1 MVDASY
7 KRVAILLTF
16 FFPIYFVQGNKFG
29 AYILICHCKRG
40 CTKPESSSG
49 SEFTAKIA
57 SGIANKVAAAALV
70 RAKTKDK
77 GLVIR
82 TTGPEAGPAF

>member
-29 AYILICHCKRG
+29 AYILICHCKEG
-40 CTKPESSSG
+40 FTKPESSSG

-57 SGIANKVAAAALV
+57 SGIANKVAALV
-70 RAKTKDK
+70 RRKR
-77 GLVIR
+77 R
-82 TTGPEAGPAF
+82 TRVPGP